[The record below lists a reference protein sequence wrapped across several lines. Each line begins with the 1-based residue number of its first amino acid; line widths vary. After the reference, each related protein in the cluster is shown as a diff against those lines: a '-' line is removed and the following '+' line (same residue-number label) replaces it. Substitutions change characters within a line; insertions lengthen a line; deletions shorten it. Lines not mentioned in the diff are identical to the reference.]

1 MAKREI
7 VDVTHVSARGT
18 SYRIT
23 VPRKVARELGLV
35 DGSILSFIREDGKI
49 FIEGLRKEYEE

>member
-18 SYRIT
+18 SYGIT
-23 VPRKVARELGLV
+23 VPGKVTRELGLV